1 MVHSLHSLHS
11 LHIQHSLHVLHSL
24 QLLHSLHLHAWY
36 TRVQVSHS
44 GVLSCEDGW
53 RFYGLSAP
61 PAEPVP
67 DKGAQKT
74 LTSFFGKGPAGGGGG
89 GGSGG
94 GGGGGGGVR
103 SSSIPPT
110 PSKVLA
116 SPSSSNPPTPGGDM
130 ATAAATAAAAEVHL
144 REGLVNGLEARRRE
158 IAAASGHAEG
168 DPLLLCN
175 CAAAL
180 ANETRLLAAA
190 RAKLA
195 RLGA

>member
-1 MVHSLHSLHS
+1 M
-11 LHIQHSLHVLHSL
+11 
-24 QLLHSLHLHAWY
+24 
-36 TRVQVSHS
+36 QVSHS
-44 GVLSCEDGW
+44 GVLSCEEGW
-53 RFYGLSAP
+53 RFFGLSAP

-74 LTSFFGKGPAGGGGG
+74 LTSFFGKGPGGGGG
-89 GGSGG
+89 GGGGSGGSGG
-94 GGGGGGGVR
+94 GGGGGGGAR
-103 SSSIPPT
+103 SSSNPPT

-116 SPSSSNPPTPGGDM
+116 SPSSSNPPTPGGD
-130 ATAAATAAAAEVHL
+130 TATAAAAAAAAEVRL
-144 REGLVNGLEARRRE
+144 REELVGGLEAQRLQ

-168 DPLLLCN
+168 DTLLLCN
-175 CAAAL
+175 RAAAL

>member
-1 MVHSLHSLHS
+1 
-11 LHIQHSLHVLHSL
+11 
-24 QLLHSLHLHAWY
+24 
-36 TRVQVSHS
+36 VQVSHS

-53 RFYGLSAP
+53 RFFGLSAP

-74 LTSFFGKGPAGGGGG
+74 LTSFFGKGLA
-89 GGSGG
+89 GG
-94 GGGGGGGVR
+94 GGGGGGGGGCAR
-103 SSSIPPT
+103 SSSNPPT

-116 SPSSSNPPTPGGDM
+116 SPSSSNPPTPGGDT
-130 ATAAATAAAAEVHL
+130 ATAAATAAAAEVRL
-144 REGLVNGLEARRRE
+144 RAEIVSGLEARRLE

-168 DPLLLCN
+168 GALLLCN
-175 CAAAL
+175 HAAAL

>member
-1 MVHSLHSLHS
+1 M
-11 LHIQHSLHVLHSL
+11 
-24 QLLHSLHLHAWY
+24 
-36 TRVQVSHS
+36 QVSHS

-94 GGGGGGGVR
+94 GGGGAR
-103 SSSIPPT
+103 SSSNPPT

-116 SPSSSNPPTPGGDM
+116 SPSSSHPPTPGGDM
-130 ATAAATAAAAEVHL
+130 ATAAAAAAAAEVRL
-144 REGLVNGLEARRRE
+144 REGLVSGLEARRRE

-168 DPLLLCN
+168 EPLLLCN
-175 CAAAL
+175 RAAAL

-190 RAKLA
+190 RGKLA

>member
-1 MVHSLHSLHS
+1 M
-11 LHIQHSLHVLHSL
+11 
-24 QLLHSLHLHAWY
+24 
-36 TRVQVSHS
+36 QVSHS

-53 RFYGLSAP
+53 RFFGLSAP

-89 GGSGG
+89 GGGG
-94 GGGGGGGVR
+94 GAR
-103 SSSIPPT
+103 SSSNPPT

-116 SPSSSNPPTPGGDM
+116 IPSSSNPPTPGGDT
-130 ATAAATAAAAEVHL
+130 ATAAAAATAAEVRL
-144 REGLVNGLEARRRE
+144 REELVGGLEAQRLQ

-175 CAAAL
+175 RAAAL

-195 RLGA
+195 RLGT

>member
-1 MVHSLHSLHS
+1 M
-11 LHIQHSLHVLHSL
+11 
-24 QLLHSLHLHAWY
+24 
-36 TRVQVSHS
+36 QVSHS
-44 GVLSCEDGW
+44 GVLSCEEGW
-53 RFYGLSAP
+53 RFFGLSAP

-89 GGSGG
+89 GGGSGG
-94 GGGGGGGVR
+94 GGGGGGGGSR
-103 SSSIPPT
+103 SSSNPPT

-116 SPSSSNPPTPGGDM
+116 SPSSSNPPTPGGD
-130 ATAAATAAAAEVHL
+130 TATAAAAAAAEVRL
-144 REGLVNGLEARRRE
+144 REVLVGGFEAQRLH

-168 DPLLLCN
+168 DTLLLCN
-175 CAAAL
+175 RAAAL